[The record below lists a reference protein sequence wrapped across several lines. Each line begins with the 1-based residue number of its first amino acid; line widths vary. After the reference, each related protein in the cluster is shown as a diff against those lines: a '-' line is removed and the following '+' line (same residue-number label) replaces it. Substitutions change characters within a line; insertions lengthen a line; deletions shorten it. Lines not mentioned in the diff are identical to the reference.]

1 MTLSA
6 RVLTMLVAAV
16 VASACAEHQPRIRVL
31 PPALPPGAYEPAP
44 AAPPPPRPGAPGL
57 EAVRIAETMIGA
69 PYREGGA
76 LPDGFDCS
84 GLVTWVFAR
93 QGIAVPRD
101 VRRQAA
107 FGIDVP
113 RGEVLPGDLVF
124 FATTGSG
131 PTHVGIATGDGRFI
145 HAPKRGDLVRVESMS
160 AGYWASRFVGA
171 RRIR

>member
-1 MTLSA
+1 
-6 RVLTMLVAAV
+6 
-16 VASACAEHQPRIRVL
+16 
-31 PPALPPGAYEPAP
+31 
-44 AAPPPPRPGAPGL
+44 
-57 EAVRIAETMIGA
+57 MIGA

-93 QGIAVPRD
+93 RGIAVPRD

-113 RGEVLPGDLVF
+113 RGDIAPGDLVF

-131 PTHVGIATGDGRFI
+131 PAHVGIATGDGRFI
-145 HAPKRGDLVRVESMS
+145 HAPKPGDLVRVESMS
-160 AGYWASRFVGA
+160 ASYWASRFVSA
-171 RRIR
+171 RRVVRSGRVDPGRNWRITKSASVKCRRAVRWGSGTTWAARGPRGWSASRSR